1 MSQRKFPGP
10 WQAEP
15 NEGGNF
21 VIKDANGFAL
31 AYVYARSDP
40 ALRDRFL
47 TPAEASMIAH
57 AIAKLTEKS
66 ARKVAGE

>member
-1 MSQRKFPGP
+1 MFQRNFPGP
-10 WQAEP
+10 WRAEP

-40 ALRDRFL
+40 ALQDRFL
-47 TPAEASMIAH
+47 TPAEALAIAD
-57 AIAKLTEKS
+57 AIAKLPETS